1 MLSITVEI
9 YSLLVYSHI
18 AHISI
23 PEVYLLGI
31 LHEKKKEKALL
42 MGAWVAQVS

>member
-1 MLSITVEI
+1 MLSITMES

-31 LHEKKKEKALL
+31 LHEKKKKALL
-42 MGAWVAQVS
+42 IGAWVAQVS